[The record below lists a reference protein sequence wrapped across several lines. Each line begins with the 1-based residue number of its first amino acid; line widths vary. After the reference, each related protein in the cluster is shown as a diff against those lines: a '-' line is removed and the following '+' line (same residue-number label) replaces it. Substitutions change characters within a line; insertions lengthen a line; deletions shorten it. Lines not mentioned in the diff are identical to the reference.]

1 MRRWT
6 PIWLNASLTWLFVVR
21 ALRSASQGYLAIIVP
36 LYLALLGYDA
46 VHLGI
51 LFTAASIASSV
62 LSALTGVLSD
72 RWGRK
77 AFLILICLLTAGGG
91 IAFALWQNF
100 TVLVLAAAIGTIGR
114 GGGAGSGG
122 NWGPFYPAEQALIA
136 EHAHDAYRTT
146 IFGALSFVGVI
157 AGAFGSLLAWIPQLL
172 ESTAGVPQLGGYRL
186 LFAITALFGIAM
198 AAAVLPVTET
208 HRYTRAETAATSY
221 HSMLGLSSRSFALVV
236 RLMAA
241 NAVQGLSIGLLGPII
256 VYWFYLAYGVG
267 AGELANLFFVINLAA
282 AAPYLLAGR
291 LAYLMGSV
299 RTVVITRIVGV
310 GFLAAMLFA
319 RSYFLAAVLYTMRM
333 ITVTVGVPVAQ
344 SYLMG
349 IIEPAERASAAGLST
364 VPWQVASSAGP
375 YLAGYLMEYVTLDLP
390 LEISAVLSAVSA
402 GLYYFFFRDIRPPE
416 EMDWPSEK
424 PQAAAADIRKNAG

>member
-6 PIWLNASLTWLFVVR
+6 PAWLNASLTWLFVVR

-51 LFTAASIASSV
+51 LFTAASVASAV
-62 LSALTGVLSD
+62 LSALTGILSD

-77 AFLILICLLTAGGG
+77 TFLILICLLTAGGG
-91 IAFALWQNF
+91 IAFALSQNF
-100 TVLVLAAAIGTIGR
+100 TVLVLAAALGTIGR

-136 EHAHDAYRTT
+136 EHSNDAYRTT

-157 AGAFGSLLAWIPQLL
+157 AGAFGSLLAWTPRLL
-172 ESTAGVPQLGGYRL
+172 HSAAELPELSGYRV
-186 LFAITALFGIAM
+186 LFAATALFGIAM
-198 AAAVLPVTET
+198 AAAVIPVTET
-208 HRYTRAETAATSY
+208 HRYTPAESVTSSY
-221 HSMLGLSSRSFALVV
+221 YSMLGLSPRSWALVG
-236 RLMAA
+236 RLMAT

-256 VYWFYLAYGVG
+256 VYWFYLAYHVG

-299 RTVVITRIVGV
+299 KTVVITRLVGV
-310 GFLAAMLFA
+310 GFLAAMVFA
-319 RSYFLAAVLYTMRM
+319 PSYFVAAALFTLRM
-333 ITVTVGVPVAQ
+333 IAVTVGVPVAQ

-364 VPWQVASSAGP
+364 VPWQAASSAGP
-375 YLAGYLMEYVTLDLP
+375 YVAGYLMEYVTLDLP
-390 LEISAVLSAVSA
+390 LEFSAVLSAVSA
-402 GLYYFFFRDIRPPE
+402 VLYYFFFRDIRPPE
-416 EMDWPSEK
+416 EMDWPESR
-424 PQAAAADIRKNAG
+424 PQPAPDLKQSAS